1 MLTPNQRLSA
11 QLDFIMEMDRLKH
24 VLRRSPLADG
34 SRRENSAEH
43 SWHLALMAM
52 VLAEYANEPIDTAK
66 AVRMALVHDIVEI
79 EAGDTYAYDTAGNGD
94 KAQREQAAA
103 ETLFGLLPTDQ
114 AAEFRAL
121 WEEFEARRTPE
132 ARFANALDRLIPLLH
147 NYLNHGDV
155 WRANGVSAEQIRRRM
170 QPVGEGATQLDAI
183 VEAVLADSLAHD
195 YIRAGAGE

>member
-1 MLTPNQRLSA
+1 MLTSNERLSA

-34 SRRENSAEH
+34 SRRENTAEH
-43 SWHLALMAM
+43 SWHLALMAL
-52 VLAEYANEPIDTAK
+52 VLAEYTNEPIDAAK

-79 EAGDTYAYDTAGNGD
+79 EAGDTYAYDVAGNGD
-94 KAQREQAAA
+94 KAARERQAAD
-103 ETLFGLLPTDQ
+103 TLFGLLPDDQ

-121 WEEFEARRTPE
+121 WEEFEARQTPE
-132 ARFANALDRLIPLLH
+132 ARFVNALDRLIPLLH

-155 WRANGVSAEQIRRRM
+155 WRANGVTAEQIRRRM
-170 QPVGEGATQLDAI
+170 QPVGEGAADLGDI

-195 YIRAGAGE
+195 YIRPGEGA